1 MEEANKPAVAVGAN
15 PWVAVVKGFLQF
27 VGGGLE
33 ALHDNE
39 SGRPLRPPE
48 SAASREARERLEGLG
63 ISTDH
68 AEQVARSWGAAA
80 APTDPGPPIPRLSFE
95 DFAKAAAFQLDG
107 RQPGAT
113 QAPATTPTVTTEES
127 KPSGPAASAPA
138 DLPAPEMPIRV
149 PRSWEEFV
157 QMAACAPPAGAA
169 ESARD
174 RPQDSEQQVHFLN
187 ERIRRLEAKLHEWQL
202 LISSSGSP
210 SSGSQ
215 NTSEI
220 ETAAQ
225 TSVSGAS
232 SGFESAMT
240 ITTDRTTGAGGQP
253 PATPARSPS
262 HEAATI
268 VQGPWSA
275 SRIDALDGL
284 ADDQPR
290 RELVSDGDIQAQ
302 RVAAL
307 EKTFET
313 FDKLVDGLAVRL
325 GGKGQPSG

>member
-1 MEEANKPAVAVGAN
+1 MEEASKPAVAAGPN
-15 PWVAVVKGFLQF
+15 PWFGVVKGLLQF

-39 SGRPLRPPE
+39 SGRPMRPPE
-48 SAASREARERLEGLG
+48 SEASREARERLEGLG
-63 ISTDH
+63 ISTDQ

-80 APTDPGPPIPRLSFE
+80 APPAPGPPIPRLSFE
-95 DFAKAAAFQLDG
+95 DFAKAAAFQLGG
-107 RQPGAT
+107 RESGAT
-113 QAPATTPTVTTEES
+113 QAPATTPTVSPEES
-127 KPSGPAASAPA
+127 TPSSRAASAPA
-138 DLPAPEMPIRV
+138 DPPAPEMPIKV

-169 ESARD
+169 QSTRD
-174 RPQDSEQQVHFLN
+174 RPQDSEQQVHVLN

-202 LISSSGSP
+202 LLSE
-210 SSGSQ
+210 SQ
-215 NTSEI
+215 NTSEAEI
-220 ETAAQ
+220 S

-240 ITTDRTTGAGGQP
+240 SPTESTTGQGGQP
-253 PATPARSPS
+253 PATPARPPS
-262 HEAATI
+262 HESATI

-275 SRIDALDGL
+275 SRSDDPGGL
-284 ADDQPR
+284 AVDQPR
-290 RELVSDGDIQAQ
+290 REPVVDGDTQAQ

-325 GGKGQPSG
+325 GGKGQPSS